1 MFEPTINFLTGIA
14 IIAVFWYFYFYVP
27 EHDKSEIREFLIN
40 LGCEKNTYKT
50 LFSVVLEND
59 RKRKK
64 RKNK

>member
-14 IIAVFWYFYFYVP
+14 IFTLFGYFYFYVP
-27 EHDKSEIREFLIN
+27 EYEKLKIREFLIN